1 MNAKEALVYVDET
14 LLAHYEGRAYDARG
28 HEALSVLSALADE
41 NATLKRDLLDAYAA
55 ATEKNKELAALKESV
70 QFKAYEELRG
80 RLVDAL
86 KERDALQAELTAL
99 RSEADAARPLIEAA
113 QTEPTSAA
121 VDYLLRVV
129 SGYAGTIKNLGQVTL
144 DSTDLPFLESIRSLI
159 LSAPSPRVVSREWV
173 RQRATDLDNGCEYCG
188 AESTGNPSEIG
199 IASMLKELG
208 IEVAEVVL

>member
-1 MNAKEALVYVDET
+1 MNQERVKELRESICF
-14 LLAHYEGRAYDARG
+14 HREHWGRIPEGEIA
-28 HEALSVLSALADE
+28 
-41 NATLKRDLLDAYAA
+41 DLLSLLD
-55 ATEKNKELAALKESV
+55 
-70 QFKAYEELRG
+70 
-80 RLVDAL
+80 
-86 KERDALQAELTAL
+86 
-99 RSEADAARPLIEAA
+99 AA

>member
-1 MNAKEALVYVDET
+1 MNQERVKELRVRAADGLKNAQEYHDIFLEGVAKDSWRARVDFWT
-14 LLAHYEGRAYDARG
+14 DILA
-28 HEALSVLSALADE
+28 
-41 NATLKRDLLDAYAA
+41 LLD
-55 ATEKNKELAALKESV
+55 
-70 QFKAYEELRG
+70 
-80 RLVDAL
+80 
-86 KERDALQAELTAL
+86 
-99 RSEADAARPLIEAA
+99 AA

-159 LSAPSPRVVSREWV
+159 LSGPAPRVVSREWV